1 MTELNNQPF
10 ETMLDRANALLDRNA
25 LLEEFIRAWLSY
37 EAEGSSLHR
46 QAKHTDLKN
55 RARKLGIKNE

>member
-1 MTELNNQPF
+1 MSELNNKPL
-10 ETMLDRANALLDRNA
+10 ESILDRANALLDRNA
-25 LLEEFIRAWLSY
+25 QLEAFIRAWLSY
-37 EAEGSSLHR
+37 ESEGSALHR